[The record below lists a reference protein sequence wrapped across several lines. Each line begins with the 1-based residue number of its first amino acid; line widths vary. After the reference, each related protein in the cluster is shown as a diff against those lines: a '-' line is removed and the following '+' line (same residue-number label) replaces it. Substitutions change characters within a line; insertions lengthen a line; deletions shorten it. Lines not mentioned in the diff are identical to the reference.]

1 MKDKIGLIL
10 LIVITIL
17 LGILAIEAI
26 LPHISY
32 KVSMA
37 KLSKASQEKT
47 KEEGEIKAR
56 KLEIGLLDGSSV
68 TTYLSS
74 DIAVNKNSSLRRQ
87 WVVVND
93 TSCPIE
99 LIGAGYIL

>member
-1 MKDKIGLIL
+1 MG
-10 LIVITIL
+10 
-17 LGILAIEAI
+17 G
-26 LPHISY
+26 
-32 KVSMA
+32 
-37 KLSKASQEKT
+37 
-47 KEEGEIKAR
+47 
-56 KLEIGLLDGSSV
+56 SV

-99 LIGAGYIL
+99 LIGADTYYKMDSSYSLGGYNSSLQEIKN